1 MDFGVENPAG
11 SESQDA
17 VPGAVVLLWDII
29 ACPNPVLLATATPG
43 ELPLRKSPWREGM
56 LHRPYRPGTRRL
68 LMGILLKKKGRFSS
82 SL

>member
-29 ACPNPVLLATATPG
+29 VCPDPVLLGTATPG
-43 ELPLRKSPWREGM
+43 ELPLVKA
-56 LHRPYRPGTRRL
+56 PGERGCCTVPIAQER
-68 LMGILLKKKGRFSS
+68 GGC
-82 SL
+82 